1 MTQYKRLNDPYTK
14 KVNQQILYYVD
25 WRSHF
30 FSNPL
35 LRSIVRLFQVISK
48 WMALKEP
55 FKQGLNLPVSRFNF
69 LLFL

>member
-14 KVNQQILYYVD
+14 KSEPTNIIYVD

-30 FSNPL
+30 FSYPL

-55 FKQGLNLPVSRFNF
+55 LKKV
-69 LLFL
+69 